1 MIKRIQLR
9 GISRTPSDRMT
20 ADGGCAESLN
30 VHLEENEIAPT
41 LNPEDVTEELGL
53 PLYESRQFIFIHKGN
68 GYKNFVT
75 VDGLELGAYL
85 ETGYETIAHFEDG
98 ETYKTCTSVGNTLV
112 IMGSLHPYYA
122 LFKNGHYV
130 FLGNKIPLPTIQLY
144 PEPVESFRTQYSKQP
159 WGAKEWSRRSYGS
172 GTSYTTP
179 DHCID
184 IGGSISMESWNKS
197 AEKAEKEGTRYG
209 GPYAGEETGPA
220 ISNWIDF
227 LTLASEGIANINERA
242 KEEKYFVNQMFV
254 MYGIR
259 LYNNA
264 YITSVPVLMPGGF
277 ECPYSVRYFRE
288 TRGTMESFFQSSITY
303 NEEKLSWWARYP
315 YLVKAKLLDFDE
327 DKIKLW
333 EDIIMSIDFFIT
345 PIIPFDVASQKV
357 AYVTKE
363 YLKSSYSK
371 VFDHTYFHQGLD
383 RDVYNVNAQN
393 YFEIRPC
400 SEDYAR
406 HYIDRLLAMG
416 SGDFRLAESVETD
429 LAQFDATK
437 RIAELREG
445 TLLNLENF
453 ITGTGE
459 GEDYTSGQDL
469 LLTQPALAEFDYDM
483 RNPERTAERANNIN
497 NRLLISGIT
506 ETLPSGQQFF
516 PAASCTLPFD
526 ADNRILP
533 MIEESYRVYKYE
545 PKTDERKKSDFSFP
559 QDVKYVQIVYHIKGD
574 KDYVVRGRIG
584 EDGSFVEK
592 TGKAQGFFGFL
603 LFPDARCHS
612 CDVLLSYDNQTWYRK
627 TYEMKEHPA
636 LNCAYMYSGVDKNIL
651 WEVGNIYLTYNQ
663 NNAQPIYNDYRIQ
676 ARTFNPGIIVE
687 NRLEN
692 KRNTLLL
699 SDTDNPWY
707 FPLGNSYQIQ
717 ASMILGT
724 ALTTKALSEGQF
736 GQFDLYVFTD
746 NGIWAMKMTEEGT
759 FASSHAVSMD
769 VAIPGTILTLD
780 QSVAFLTDRG
790 LMSITGSNVQNLSPN
805 MNGAHYV
812 IEDDARAILANS
824 PWAGL
829 LEPVADAA
837 HFMKFMKESQL
848 AYDYI
853 GERIICFN
861 KSKDYMYVL
870 MLKSMTWHKMT
881 MPDNYKLYEI
891 LNSYPDAYVSASLAD
906 EGSAFKYGRILNF
919 STVLDVASKE
929 NLKGIIITRPFDLE
943 EPDVRKAL
951 KTLRIKGQFNRTDV
965 QYILLGSMDG
975 INWGV
980 LPSLRGG
987 SYKLFRLVLLT
998 NLSPTER
1005 ISWIDIDY
1013 ESRFANKLR

>member
-30 VHLEENEIAPT
+30 VHMEENEIAPT

-85 ETGYETIAHFEDG
+85 ETGYETIAYFEDG
-98 ETYKTCTSVGNTLV
+98 ETYKTCASVGNTLI

-130 FLGNKIPLPTIQLY
+130 FLGNKIPLPTIKVY
-144 PEPVESFRTQYSKQP
+144 PEPVFKSNLVGYDHLFERHSGNSSSHSTPGSMLSLTTDTSKE
-159 WGAKEWSRRSYGS
+159 K
-172 GTSYTTP
+172 
-179 DHCID
+179 
-184 IGGSISMESWNKS
+184 WN
-197 AEKAEKEGTRYG
+197 ALAAKAEQDGTVFNG
-209 GPYAGEETGPA
+209 AGQGNFFNPTTY
-220 ISNWIDF
+220 DF
-227 LTLASEGIANINERA
+227 LSKMKEVVENIYTNA
-242 KEEKYFVNQMFV
+242 KTHKVFVNQVFV
-254 MYGIR
+254 VYGIY
-259 LYNNA
+259 LYNNT
-264 YITSVPVLMPGGF
+264 YITSIPYLMPGGF
-277 ECPYSVRYFRE
+277 ESPFYFRYSRK
-288 TRGTMESFFQSSITY
+288 TSGKQTDSFTFEFTNNDEY
-303 NEEKLSWWARYP
+303 LKYGARYP
-315 YLVKAKLLDFDE
+315 YQIKAKLLDFD
-327 DKIKLW
+327 DDMLKLW
-333 EDIIMSIDFFIT
+333 EDIIQRIDFFIT
-345 PIIPFDVASQKV
+345 PVVPYDISNEKV
-357 AYVTKE
+357 VYVEREWLTPSWTKTVE
-363 YLKSSYSK
+363 S
-371 VFDHTYFHQGLD
+371 TYFNQGLD
-383 RDVYNVNAQN
+383 HTVWRIIAQN
-393 YFEIRPC
+393 GFDFRPC
-400 SEDYAR
+400 SDDYAR

-416 SGDFRLAESVETD
+416 SDSFRLAESIEND
-429 LAQFDATK
+429 RASFDATK

-445 TLLNLENF
+445 TLLKLDDF

-459 GEDYTSGQDL
+459 GDDYTSGQDL
-469 LLTQPALAEFDYDM
+469 LLTQPALADFDYDM
-483 RNPERTAERANNIN
+483 RNPERTADRANNIN
-497 NRLLISGIT
+497 NRLLISGIK
-506 ETLPSGQQFF
+506 ETIPSGSQVF
-516 PAASCTLPFD
+516 PAAICMAPDENNLYT
-526 ADNRILP
+526 N
-533 MIEESYRVYKYE
+533 IEESYRLFKYDPLTDVRLTAHFGY
-545 PKTDERKKSDFSFP
+545 PKESA
-559 QDVKYVQIVYHIKGD
+559 YLQIVYHIRGD

-584 EDGSFVEK
+584 EDGSFVDK
-592 TGKAQGFFGFL
+592 KGKDTGYFGFL
-603 LFPDARCHS
+603 LFPDPRCVS
-612 CDVLLSYDNQTWYRK
+612 VDIYLSYDNQTWYRK
-627 TYEMKEHPA
+627 SYEMKEHPM
-636 LNCAYMYSGVDKNIL
+636 LNCSYMYTGVDKNLL
-651 WEVGNIYLTYNQ
+651 WDIGNVYLRYNMA
-663 NNAQPIYNDYRIQ
+663 NGQPIYEDYVIQ
-676 ARTFNPGIIVE
+676 ARRGDPSQIVE
-687 NRLEN
+687 DRIED

-699 SDTDNPWY
+699 SDADNPWY
-707 FPLGNSYQIQ
+707 FPIGNTYQIQ

-919 STVLDVASKE
+919 STVLDVTSKE